1 MSQPT
6 APPCRRPCIFSSKH
20 FPTGS
25 FTRRA
30 QDICQIDDSPIQNT
44 NSAQSSRHFRHSTM
58 ASSTGTLDA
67 PGTTGAPTP
76 PPNRHHNKTDKKTTT
91 GEASNVSL
99 NLGDATLNITHNPPD
114 PSNPQNDNE
123 TYKRIR
129 RKVDLRL
136 CTIAGLLCSLNLLD
150 SGVLSSAAVTSMLT
164 DLGLDVGN
172 RFSISIFIFTI
183 SSIIFQLPSTIAVRL
198 LGPRIWFSVITFFF
212 GLITLCTGFVRTWQ
226 QMIALRILLG
236 AAMAGIFPGLAYLIS
251 TWYPRGEQQLRFAFM
266 QSGEVVVLA
275 TGSLVNYGLNRLDGR
290 RGLEGWRWMF
300 VVQGVCTCVIGI
312 VTYWWMVDFP
322 ENSDRSFRF
331 LTREEADIVA
341 SRIEKDRGDV
351 IPQKFSIVEVL
362 KHAKDLKIWAFA
374 CLFFMQNIVSTALAY
389 FVPIILQ
396 NGLGYSSD
404 AAIILSAPPYY
415 YAIVPVLLSSWY
427 ADRFRVRGPV
437 ITFNATC
444 LITGFAVLGFA
455 GNSGARYFGVF
466 LATGAYVA
474 NWAALTAYQANNVVG
489 QWKRVFTAAA
499 CTMFNGA
506 GGIAGSFIVQNYE
519 APYYATAVWISIGSH
534 LLMITLVGL
543 LTIYFY
549 LANRSLRRTGK
560 VLEQTVGFRFT
571 Y

>member
-1 MSQPT
+1 
-6 APPCRRPCIFSSKH
+6 
-20 FPTGS
+20 
-25 FTRRA
+25 
-30 QDICQIDDSPIQNT
+30 
-44 NSAQSSRHFRHSTM
+44 M
-58 ASSTGTLDA
+58 ASSTGALDA

-99 NLGDATLNITHNPPD
+99 NLGDATLNTTHNPAD
-114 PSNPQNDNE
+114 PGNPQNDNE
-123 TYKRIR
+123 TYRRIR

-322 ENSDRSFRF
+322 ENSDKSFRF
-331 LTREEADIVA
+331 LTRKEADIVA

-519 APYYATAVWISIGSH
+519 APHYATAVWISIGSH

>member
-1 MSQPT
+1 
-6 APPCRRPCIFSSKH
+6 
-20 FPTGS
+20 
-25 FTRRA
+25 
-30 QDICQIDDSPIQNT
+30 
-44 NSAQSSRHFRHSTM
+44 M
-58 ASSTGTLDA
+58 ASSTGALDA
-67 PGTTGAPTP
+67 PGAAPTP
-76 PPNRHHNKTDKKTTT
+76 PSNDQHKADNKTTT
-91 GEASNVSL
+91 GATASNVSL
-99 NLGDATLNITHNPPD
+99 TDDAVGDAPINPLNLED
-114 PSNPQNDNE
+114 DDA
-123 TYKRIR
+123 TYKLIR

-136 CTIAGLLCSLNLLD
+136 CTIAGILCSLNLLD
-150 SGVLSSAAVTSMLT
+150 SGVLSSAAVTTMLS

-183 SSIIFQLPSTIAVRL
+183 SSIVFQLPSTIAVRL
-198 LGPRIWFSVITFFF
+198 LGPRIWFSVITFLF
-212 GLITLCTGFVRTWQ
+212 GLITLLTGFVKTWQ

-251 TWYPRGEQQLRFAFM
+251 TWYPRQEQQLRFAFM
-266 QSGEVVVLA
+266 QSGEVIILA
-275 TGSLVNYGLNRLDGR
+275 TGSLG
-290 RGLEGWRWMF
+290 M
-300 VVQGVCTCVIGI
+300 CTCVIGI

-322 ENSDRSFRF
+322 ENSDKSFRF

-341 SRIEKDRGDV
+341 GRIEKDRGDV
-351 IPQKFSIVEVL
+351 IAQKFSVMEVL

-427 ADRFRVRGPV
+427 ADRFRIRGPV

-506 GGIAGSFIVQNYE
+506 GGIAGSFIVRNLE
-519 APYYATAVWISIGSH
+519 APHYTTAVWVSIGSH
-534 LLMITLVGL
+534 LLMISLVGL
-543 LTIYFY
+543 LTAHFYF
-549 LANRSLRRTGK
+549 ANRSLRRTGK
-560 VLEQTVGFRFT
+560 ILEQTEGFRFT